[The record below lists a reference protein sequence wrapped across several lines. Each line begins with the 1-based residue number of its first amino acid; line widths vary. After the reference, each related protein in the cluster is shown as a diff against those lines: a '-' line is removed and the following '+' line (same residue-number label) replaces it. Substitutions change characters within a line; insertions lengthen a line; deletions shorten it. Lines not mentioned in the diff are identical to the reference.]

1 MSEPFIREASASSI
15 DYPQVLPAATSSAD
29 YLFLF
34 LRFAAPLLL
43 STKPAYRAPRSA
55 GQWQLQQHFLP
66 LFFHLL
72 HFLRKTQKAAFSI
85 LLHEVTFVPKNGFLK
100 ANHDS
105 CWLMIWTS
113 SIQSSAN
120 QYGWKIY
127 PMFGGV
133 NNVQAA
139 RVD

>member
-1 MSEPFIREASASSI
+1 MSEPFIREASTSSI
-15 DYPQVLPAATSSAD
+15 DYPQVLPAAASSAD
-29 YLFLF
+29 YLILF

-43 STKPAYRAPRSA
+43 STKPACRAPRSA

-66 LFFHLL
+66 LFFI
-72 HFLRKTQKAAFSI
+72 FYFFRKTQKVAFSI

-100 ANHDS
+100 ANLDS
-105 CWLMIWTS
+105 CWLMLWTS

-133 NNVQAA
+133 DNVQAA
-139 RVD
+139 MVD